1 MVKLSALVCVRNE
14 EARLAACLQR
24 LAFCDEIIVV
34 ADRCTDRSEAI
45 AREMG
50 ATVIAGIW
58 PLEGQRRAAGA
69 AACSGEWI
77 LEIDAD
83 EEVGAE
89 LALEIRNRLLRGTPG
104 DFVSVPVDNYIGE
117 RLVRHGW
124 GGSFG
129 TSAVTRLYR
138 YDAKSWGNERVH
150 PTVRFS
156 GVAGAPLTRALQHR
170 VDDNISDMWLRLD
183 RYSRLRAQDLSDRGL
198 RPGLWSNAFRGVRR
212 FYKCYVSRKG
222 YREGDWG
229 VIIALCAA
237 LYPFL
242 SVLRVRLEPPAAT
255 TAPSQVLTLPKRI
268 PA

>member
-1 MVKLSALVCVRNE
+1 MSKLSALVCVRNE

-24 LAFCDEIIVV
+24 LAFCDEVVVV
-34 ADRCTDRSEAI
+34 ADRCTDRSEI
-45 AREMG
+45 VARELG
-50 ATVIAGIW
+50 ATVISGIW

-69 AACSGEWI
+69 AACTGDWI

-83 EEVGAE
+83 EEVGPD
-89 LALEIRNRLLRGTPG
+89 LAREIVARIAVERG
-104 DFVSVPVDNYIGE
+104 DFVSVPVDNYVGE

-129 TSAVTRLYR
+129 TSAVTRLFR
-138 YDAKSWGNERVH
+138 KGVKTWGAERVH

-156 GVAGAPLTRALQHR
+156 GAAGGALLHPLLHR
-170 VDDNISDMWLRLD
+170 VDDNISDMWARLD
-183 RYSRLRAQDLSDRGL
+183 RYSRLRAQDLSEAGK

-212 FYKCYVSRKG
+212 FFKCYVTRKG

-237 LYPFL
+237 LYPQL
-242 SVLRVRLEPPAAT
+242 SALRVRLEPASL
-255 TAPSQVLTLPKRI
+255 APVSQVLPLR
-268 PA
+268 AQA